1 MKGFD
6 LMSDFSKYSIFGVP
20 MASFFKVLAANGA
33 EETAAAAHMPLPR
46 NATKKQSRLLS
57 YKELKILKGINYS
70 RQHLDRLEKAGEF
83 PKRIKIGA
91 RVYWYEHEIDE
102 YVLRHA
108 DAR

>member
-1 MKGFD
+1 MTY
-6 LMSDFSKYSIFGVP
+6 FSKLQIFGVP
-20 MASFFKVLAANGA
+20 MASFLKARAKNGA
-33 EETAAAAHMPLPR
+33 EEVPEKSPTPLPQ
-46 NATKKQSRLLS
+46 NLAKKQSRLLTFN
-57 YKELKILKGINYS
+57 ELGTAKGIRYCRIQLN
-70 RQHLDRLEKAGEF
+70 RLEEEDKF

>member
-1 MKGFD
+1 MIQYG
-6 LMSDFSKYSIFGVP
+6 IFKLP
-20 MASFFKVLAANGA
+20 ALLKELAKNRAVEVAA
-33 EETAAAAHMPLPR
+33 ESHTPLPQK
-46 NATKKQSRLLS
+46 AEKKQSRLLTFN
-57 YKELKILKGINYS
+57 ELKTLKGIDDT
-70 RQHLDRLEKAGEF
+70 RQNIHRLEKAGKF

>member
-1 MKGFD
+1 M
-6 LMSDFSKYSIFGVP
+6 LDFSKLQIFGVP
-20 MASFFKVLAANGA
+20 VASLLEARAAKQATA
-33 EETAAAAHMPLPR
+33 ESRKRPPTIKE
-46 NATKKQSRLLS
+46 QSRLLS
-57 YKELKILKGINYS
+57 YKELKILKGITYS

-108 DAR
+108 DARQRKIAKLN